1 MRRRGDPAGRWGG
14 GREAPR
20 FHVEHERS
28 CRRAMFHVKRRPRRQ
43 PSSPS
48 AHRTPLFHVKQWAGR
63 SGSGPREPGRLP
75 HPAATE
81 RWCLGLPP
89 VLGLTPALPSTGL
102 PATGPPSPVPCR
114 AMASRGR
121 CGRNGGVRRRQHQG
135 VESLPAIPARTRR
148 LVGRELPALPPS
160 SSSSVPHPLLA
171 PEPQPD
177 FSRPLHRPATD
188 HPAGGCPDPPRPP
201 GLPERRRRR
210 PMARGWRARRA
221 RRQRSRIQSI
231 PGPGGDSAGAAAGA
245 GSDPM
250 VGRTGHASRVHIRL
264 PKPALDRRRCL
275 G

>member
-1 MRRRGDPAGRWGG
+1 M
-14 GREAPR
+14 
-20 FHVEHERS
+20 EHECW
-28 CRRAMFHVKRRPRRQ
+28 CRRAMFHVNRPPHRE

-48 AHRTPLFHVKQWAGR
+48 AHRKPLFHVKRWAGR

-81 RWCLGLPP
+81 QWCLGLPP

-135 VESLPAIPARTRR
+135 VESLLAIPARTRR

-188 HPAGGCPDPPRPP
+188 HPAGGCTDPLRPP
-201 GLPERRRRR
+201 GLRNAGRGVRWPEVGV
-210 PMARGWRARRA
+210 PAAP

-264 PKPALDRRRCL
+264 PTPALDRRRCA